1 MKLLTLQR
9 CTLKIMDIR
18 AKNIKNVPRYTKPK
32 LHTYIT
38 LIMFTCKNHRCTV
51 SELNKIKFKMRTYL
65 VVCSLD
71 KVWLKDKV
79 SIIF

>member
-32 LHTYIT
+32 TTYIHVYDT
-38 LIMFTCKNHRCTV
+38 NYVYM
-51 SELNKIKFKMRTYL
+51 
-65 VVCSLD
+65 
-71 KVWLKDKV
+71 
-79 SIIF
+79 